1 MRKAAQ
7 PLCIVNNCRFMQK
20 SPPIFDLITLEVTS
34 KTIWLFAAY
43 RCKKTHLHEKWGFL
57 NGRQVGLSLWKGT
70 CHIFARR
77 HSSKSTFFT
86 PLFCAQ
92 EVVTNSSYCQ
102 EQLQIHIPLFRKE
115 LAKPKITLVLYY
127 IVVRK
132 LAQCRNFYTDLDSR
146 FREFLAQYY
155 HAGFLYPLL
164 SWSAFAVNYPT
175 INVKSEQKVI
185 CLRVSRSS
193 SAALSQSQLQFLL
206 FKASGKGS
214 YNFFALLSTLRL
226 RQSDEKSP
234 VLVPPVTKV
243 SVASLTLF
251 TLLPT

>member
-1 MRKAAQ
+1 M
-7 PLCIVNNCRFMQK
+7 
-20 SPPIFDLITLEVTS
+20 
-34 KTIWLFAAY
+34 
-43 RCKKTHLHEKWGFL
+43 
-57 NGRQVGLSLWKGT
+57 
-70 CHIFARR
+70 
-77 HSSKSTFFT
+77 
-86 PLFCAQ
+86 
-92 EVVTNSSYCQ
+92 
-102 EQLQIHIPLFRKE
+102 
-115 LAKPKITLVLYY
+115 AKPKITLVYHTTLWSGNLHSVA
-127 IVVRK
+127 ISIPTWTAVSESFW
-132 LAQCRNFYTDLDSR
+132 RNIIMP
-146 FREFLAQYY
+146 A
-155 HAGFLYPLL
+155 FLYPLL
-164 SWSAFAVNYPT
+164 FWSAFAVNYPT

-214 YNFFALLSTLRL
+214 YNDFAILSTLRL